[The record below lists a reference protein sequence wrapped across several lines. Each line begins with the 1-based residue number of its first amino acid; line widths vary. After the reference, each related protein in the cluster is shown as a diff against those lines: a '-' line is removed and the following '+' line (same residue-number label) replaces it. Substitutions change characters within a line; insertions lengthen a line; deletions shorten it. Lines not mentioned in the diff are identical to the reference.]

1 MAMYEEYMCEF
12 KFLEEKLRIYTK
24 RKKKISELHT
34 SDIIYKQILIL
45 NIML

>member
-24 RKKKISELHT
+24 RKK
-34 SDIIYKQILIL
+34 
-45 NIML
+45 NIRAAYIGHNI